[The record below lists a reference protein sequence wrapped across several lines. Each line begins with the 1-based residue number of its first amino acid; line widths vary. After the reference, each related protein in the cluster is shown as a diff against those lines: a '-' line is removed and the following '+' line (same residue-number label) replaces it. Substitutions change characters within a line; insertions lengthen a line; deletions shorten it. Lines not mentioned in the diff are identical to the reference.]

1 MKISE
6 SGLLSFQSSTAVQ
19 KSACVYATLRSAGG
33 IMPSKVCDVKMEE
46 QISGL
51 VGARV
56 GARVGDEVGELVM
69 TTAGCACT
77 SIGVIVCTSSANS
90 GLLTAFSIAAI
101 CSSSVAPPS
110 VPDDTS

>member
-6 SGLLSFQSSTAVQ
+6 SGLLSFQSFTAVQ

-46 QISGL
+46 QSGL

-90 GLLTAFSIAAI
+90 GLLTAFSIAVI